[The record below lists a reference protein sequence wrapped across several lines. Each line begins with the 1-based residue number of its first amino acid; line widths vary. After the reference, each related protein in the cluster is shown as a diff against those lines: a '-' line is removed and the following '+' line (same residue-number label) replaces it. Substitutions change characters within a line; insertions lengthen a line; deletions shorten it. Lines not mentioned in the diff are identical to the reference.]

1 MSGGKW
7 SILHPSTLLHSRERC
22 FPWHAFV
29 SKWVRRRSVRWLPNR
44 AAKREEHRL
53 WALGVDF
60 LQWVAFLWPLYA
72 RNEGWSS
79 QNRNYYDYT
88 ASAEE
93 WTSIISLTHMWQF
106 EHMSEVAFRA
116 YAALPNV
123 SPVEKITMSQ
133 KYDSPRKHLVDAYLE
148 ICSRD
153 QPVSVEEGDRIG
165 VEALALITQ
174 TREELQRR
182 WKSWPTDILKQVVIH
197 NLVDLEPSFKFE
209 RWWGEMHSRMHIM
222 ILLL

>member
-1 MSGGKW
+1 
-7 SILHPSTLLHSRERC
+7 
-22 FPWHAFV
+22 
-29 SKWVRRRSVRWLPNR
+29 
-44 AAKREEHRL
+44 
-53 WALGVDF
+53 
-60 LQWVAFLWPLYA
+60 
-72 RNEGWSS
+72 
-79 QNRNYYDYT
+79 
-88 ASAEE
+88 
-93 WTSIISLTHMWQF
+93 MWQF

-182 WKSWPTDILKQVVIH
+182 WKSWRTDILKQVVIH

-209 RWWGEMHSRMHIM
+209 R
-222 ILLL
+222 